1 MAETIKIENWN
12 GHHIRFID
20 VDGEWQ
26 AVLKDVCDALGIKA
40 NLTARRLEKGVLK
53 KNPLMTNGGMQ
64 EMLLVNELGIYDI
77 IFRSNKPEAKD
88 FRVWVYR
95 MLSDLRKK
103 SGLEGFEVFRM
114 LDKEHQKAVTEK
126 LHNNISAPRK
136 EHYIKANMI
145 SNKAI
150 ANMYGCPKAIKKEDM
165 TPQMLKDREPI
176 LEDAVEVMIFKDKY
190 GVPKSVSEVI
200 YDKYKENRCQE

>member
-1 MAETIKIENWN
+1 
-12 GHHIRFID
+12 
-20 VDGEWQ
+20 
-26 AVLKDVCDALGIKA
+26 
-40 NLTARRLEKGVLK
+40 
-53 KNPLMTNGGMQ
+53 
-64 EMLLVNELGIYDI
+64 MLLVNELGIYDI

-95 MLSDLRKK
+95 MIADLRKQ

-126 LHNNISAPRK
+126 LHNNIAEPRK

-150 ANMYGCPKAIKKEDM
+150 ANMYGQPKAIKKEDM

-200 YDKYKENRCQE
+200 YDKYKERTSNEERKQV